1 MIRKHGRCKKK
12 KNVLPSV
19 GRVDFLI
26 VFFLILGSLVLG
38 QLFRLQVL
46 QHKVFI
52 VQAAKQYNTYNTVS
66 AKRGR
71 IFWQDLSTGESLP
84 LVINRPVYNFYVVP
98 KNIKDTQLT
107 TGLIA
112 DILAE
117 LLNQNKENILP
128 KLERDEDP
136 YECLSEGL
144 LNQEKDS
151 IVKILSQKNVDKT
164 IYGFEEYFER
174 YYVEDGLSAHLTGF
188 LGFADDG
195 HARQGQYGLEEYFD
209 SILRGRDGLVLG
221 EKDVDGRPIA
231 IGKRAVKEAQDG
243 LDVIL
248 TIDKNIQYKACNSL
262 LEYVDQYGA
271 QGGAVIIMNSQNGK
285 LYALCA
291 SPSFDPNNYGNES
304 AENFVNSAISLEY
317 EPGSIFKPI
326 VMAAALDTGKITP
339 WTTYLDTGSVVFGNY
354 TIRNFDGKAHGI
366 NTMID
371 VLNKSLNTGAIFAM
385 RSVGP
390 KVFAEYVDAFGFGKL
405 TGIELASEV
414 DGDISPLSQ
423 IKEIYAATASFGQGI
438 TVTPIQLIAAY
449 AAIARGGTLVKP
461 TIIET
466 IDTKKV
472 DSVKEGNRVMSPET
486 ADTLTMMLVS
496 AVQNGYDK
504 KAAVKGYKI
513 AGKTGTAQVPK
524 SDGPG
529 YGEETIHSFI
539 GFGPVGNRSPS
550 FVILIKLDKP
560 TAVRFASDSTAPL
573 FGELIK
579 FLLNYFEIP
588 PDV

>member
-1 MIRKHGRCKKK
+1 MVRISGRAKKRKLNRQF
-12 KNVLPSV
+12 

-26 VFFLILGSLVLG
+26 IFFLIFGSLVLG
-38 QLFRLQVL
+38 QLFKLQVL
-46 QHKVFI
+46 QHKVFAI
-52 VQAAKQYNTYNTVS
+52 QAAKQYNIYRTVI

-71 IFWQDLSTGESLP
+71 IFWQDLSTGETLP
-84 LVINRPVYNFYVVP
+84 LVINRPVYNFYIVP
-98 KNIKDTQLT
+98 KNIKDAQLT
-107 TGLIA
+107 A

-117 LLNQNKENILP
+117 SLNQNKEEIISR
-128 KLERDEDP
+128 LEQDEDP
-136 YECLSEGL
+136 YECLSKGL
-144 LNQEKDS
+144 LTQEKDS
-151 IVKILSQKNVDKT
+151 IARILSQKDLDKT

-174 YYVEDGLSAHLTGF
+174 YYVEDELSAHLTGF

-195 HARQGQYGLEEYFD
+195 YARQGQYGLEEYFD
-209 SILRGRDGLVLG
+209 SILRGQDGLVLG
-221 EKDVDGRPIA
+221 EKDVFGRPIA
-231 IGKRAVKEAQDG
+231 IGNRTVKEAQDG

-262 LEYVDQYGA
+262 QEYVDRYGA
-271 QGGAVIIMNSQNGK
+271 ESGAVIIMNSQNGK

-291 SPSFDPNNYGNES
+291 SPNFNPNNYGDES
-304 AENFVNSAISLEY
+304 AANFVNPAVMLEY

-326 VMAAALDTGKITP
+326 VMAAALDTGKVTP
-339 WTTYLDTGSVVFGNY
+339 WTTYLDTGSVAIGNY
-354 TIRNFDGKAHGI
+354 IIRNFDGKAHGI

-371 VLNKSLNTGAIFAM
+371 VLSQSLNTGAIFAM
-385 RSVGP
+385 RSVGIA
-390 KVFAEYVDAFGFGKL
+390 VFADYVERFGFGKL

-414 DGDISPLSQ
+414 DGDISSLQQ

-466 IDTKKV
+466 IDDNFK
-472 DSVKEGNRVMSPET
+472 VKEGIRAISPET
-486 ADTLTMMLVS
+486 SDTLTMMLVS

-513 AGKTGTAQVPK
+513 AGKTGTAQVSK

-539 GFGPVGNRSPS
+539 GFGPVGTMSPS

-573 FGELIK
+573 FGELIS

-588 PDV
+588 PEESEK

>member
-1 MIRKHGRCKKK
+1 MVRISGRAKKRKLNRQF
-12 KNVLPSV
+12 

-26 VFFLILGSLVLG
+26 VFFLILGSLILG

-46 QHKVFI
+46 QHKVFT
-52 VQAAKQYNTYNTVS
+52 VQAAKQYNIYHTVI

-71 IFWQDLSTGESLP
+71 IFWQDLSTGENLP

-98 KNIKDTQLT
+98 KNIKDAQLT
-107 TGLIA
+107 A

-117 LLNQNKENILP
+117 LLNQNKQDIMP
-128 KLERDEDP
+128 KLEQYQDP
-136 YECLSEGL
+136 YECLSKGL
-144 LNQEKDS
+144 TEQEKDS
-151 IVKILSQKNVDKT
+151 VARILSQKNLDKT

-195 HARQGQYGLEEYFD
+195 HERKGQYGLEEYFD
-209 SILRGRDGLVLG
+209 SILRGQNGLILG
-221 EKDVDGRPIA
+221 EKDVFGRPIA
-231 IGKRAVKEAQDG
+231 IGKRAVKEAKDGQDI
-243 LDVIL
+243 IL
-248 TIDKNIQYKACNSL
+248 TIDKNIQYEACTSL
-262 LEYVDQYGA
+262 QEYVDRYGA
-271 QGGAVIIMNSQNGK
+271 LGGAVIIMNSQNGK

-291 SPSFDPNNYGNES
+291 SPNFNSNDYGEEM
-304 AENFVNSAISLEY
+304 AANFVNPAVSLEY

-339 WTTYLDTGSVVFGNY
+339 WTTYLDTGSVSIGNY

-371 VLNKSLNTGAIFAM
+371 VLNQSLNTGAIFAM
-385 RSVGP
+385 RSAGAA
-390 KVFAEYVDAFGFGKL
+390 VFADYVDGFGFGKL

-414 DGDISPLSQ
+414 DGDISSLQQ

-449 AAIARGGTLVKP
+449 AAIARGGTLVRP
-461 TIIET
+461 TIIEA
-466 IDTKKV
+466 ID
-472 DSVKEGNRVMSPET
+472 DSFKLREGNRVISKET
-486 ADTLTMMLVS
+486 ANTLTMMLVS

-504 KAAVKGYKI
+504 KAAVSGYKI
-513 AGKTGTAQVPK
+513 AGKTGTAQVSK

-529 YGEETIHSFI
+529 YSEETIHSFI
-539 GFGPVGNRSPS
+539 GFGPVGDRSPR

-588 PDV
+588 PDE